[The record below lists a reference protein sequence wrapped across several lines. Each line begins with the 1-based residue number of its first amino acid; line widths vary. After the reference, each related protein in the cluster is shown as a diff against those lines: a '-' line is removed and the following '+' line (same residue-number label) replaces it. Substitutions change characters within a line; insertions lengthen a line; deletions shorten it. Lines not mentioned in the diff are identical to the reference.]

1 MEQPDVKRLNFPY
14 IPFENVEC
22 ITGGKYDRRLC
33 PRCPYFYPHYP
44 NWKRSSN
51 RKIGLTREKEV
62 TKQLLE
68 IKNEFKLEMTILWH
82 GKEIKSEVDIRKV
95 SPKIVHDNGLDIK
108 VITKTIHG
116 RKISIGLE
124 VSNLNINSYIDRKR
138 VKRWVKN
145 LEKCDLKL
153 IISSFPENFR
163 LVTNYLE
170 LFDCI
175 YLGYQE
181 LPRNYFRFFKKH
193 LCPAKREKCK
203 YAIPLGNTTRKVLKA
218 SLVTYLAYYN
228 IIPLNFK
235 IDKYIN
241 TIKEKNIEIAVH

>member
-1 MEQPDVKRLNFPY
+1 MNKIVPQY
-14 IPFENVEC
+14 ISSDNDEC
-22 ITGGKYDRRLC
+22 ITGGKYDRKIC

-44 NWKRSSN
+44 NWKRHSY
-51 RKIGLTREKEV
+51 RKIGLTREKEII
-62 TKQLLE
+62 KQLLE
-68 IKNEFKLEMTILWH
+68 IKNEFKLEMTVLWH

-95 SPKIVHDNGLDIK
+95 SPRIVHDNGLDIK

-175 YLGYQE
+175 YLQYQE
-181 LPRNYFRFFKKH
+181 LPQSYYRFFKNH
-193 LCPAKREKCK
+193 PCPARREKYK
-203 YAIPLGNTTRKVLKA
+203 YSAPTSDTTRKVLKA
-218 SLVTYLAYYN
+218 SLVVYLACKN
-228 IIPLNFK
+228 IISSDFG
-235 IDKYIN
+235 IDKYIK
-241 TIKEKNIEIAVH
+241 TVKTHDVRIKV